1 MAIDITN
8 YSVRPLKNPNMIEIV
23 RRADIITSLRLKE
36 RISQDADI
44 LIRPDVMGLHWS
56 EFGKFDHLL
65 KSGRDAAEKALQSI
79 LKMRPNKDHIYYDL
93 FTSLK

>member
-1 MAIDITN
+1 M
-8 YSVRPLKNPNMIEIV
+8 
-23 RRADIITSLRLKE
+23 
-36 RISQDADI
+36 SQDADI

-65 KSGRDAAEKALQSI
+65 KSGRDAAEKTLESI
-79 LKMRPNKDHIYYDL
+79 LKMSPNDDHIYYDL